1 MKISDGAYVL
11 FFYQASKNWLTKVEK
26 GKKLHTHIGIID
38 FDQVLGLEYGTSIVT
53 PKQKKVYL
61 MEPTIYD
68 FVMKSDRKTQIVYP
82 KDLGYIAIRTGL
94 KSGSNV
100 LEIGTGSASLTT
112 FFASLVEPGG
122 HVFTYDVNEEFMEIA
137 SKNLKKSGMEKNVT
151 MLKHDIMKEGLEHSN
166 ADVAIIDLGDPWNV
180 LQLVHKCL
188 KNSGSVAI
196 ICPTMNQLE
205 KTAKRMSEIGFT
217 DIESSEIMIRNIEA
231 REGKTRP
238 SMRMIGHTTY
248 LIFGRK
254 IMQDNAKSET
264 IVDDSKL
271 QITNDE
277 Q

>member
-1 MKISDGAYVL
+1 MKISEGAYVL
-11 FFYQASKNWLTKVEK
+11 FFHQASKNWLTKVEK
-26 GKKLHTHIGIID
+26 NKKLHTHIGIID
-38 FDQVLGLEYGTSIVT
+38 FDQVIGLEYGSSIMT

-61 MEPTIYD
+61 MEPSVYD

-137 SKNLKKSGMEKNVT
+137 SRNLKKSGMEKNVT
-151 MLKHDIMKEGLEHSN
+151 MFKHDIMKEGLEEQSN
-166 ADVAIIDLGDPWNV
+166 IDVAIIDLGDPWNI
-180 LQLVHKCL
+180 LQIVHKCL

-205 KTAKRMSEIGFT
+205 KTAKRLHEVGFT

-238 SMRMIGHTTY
+238 STRMIGHTTY
-248 LIFGRK
+248 LIFARK
-254 IMQDNAKSET
+254 IIQDT
-264 IVDDSKL
+264 IPS
-271 QITNDE
+271 
-277 Q
+277 

>member
-1 MKISDGAYVL
+1 MKISEGAYVL
-11 FFYQASKNWLTKVEK
+11 FYYQASKNWLTKVEK
-26 GKKLHTHIGIID
+26 SKKLHTHIGIID
-38 FDQVLGLEYGTSIVT
+38 FDQVLDLEYGSSIVT

-61 MEPTIYD
+61 LEPSVYD

-137 SKNLKKSGMEKNVT
+137 SRNLKKSGMEKNVT
-151 MLKHDIMKEGLEHSN
+151 MFKQDIMKEGLEQSN
-166 ADVAIIDLGDPWNV
+166 IDVAIIDLGDPWNV
-180 LQLVHKCL
+180 LQIVHQCL

-205 KTAKRMSEIGFT
+205 KAAKRLYEVGFT

-238 SMRMIGHTTY
+238 STRMIGHTTY
-248 LIFGRK
+248 LIFARK
-254 IMQDNAKSET
+254 IIQDT
-264 IVDDSKL
+264 IS
-271 QITNDE
+271 N
-277 Q
+277 

>member
-1 MKISDGAYVL
+1 MKITDGAYVL
-11 FFYQASKNWLTKVEK
+11 FFYQASKNWLTKIEK
-26 GKKLHTHIGIID
+26 SKKLHTHIGIID
-38 FDQVLGLEYGTSIVT
+38 FDQVLGLEYGSSIVT
-53 PKQKKVYL
+53 PKQKRVYL

-112 FFASLVEPGG
+112 FFASLVGPSG

-137 SKNLKKSGMEKNVT
+137 RKNLKKSDMEKNVS
-151 MLKHDIMKEGLEHSN
+151 MYRRDIMKQGLELSEM
-166 ADVAIIDLGDPWNV
+166 DVAIIDLGDPWNV
-180 LQLVHKCL
+180 LHIVHKCL
-188 KNSGSVAI
+188 KSSGSVAI

-205 KTAKRMSEIGFT
+205 KTTKHMNEIGFT
-217 DIESSEIMIRNIEA
+217 DIESTEILIRNIEA

-248 LIFGRK
+248 LLFGRK
-254 IMQDNAKSET
+254 I
-264 IVDDSKL
+264 I
-271 QITNDE
+271 
-277 Q
+277 

>member
-1 MKISDGAYVL
+1 MKITDGAYVL
-11 FFYQASKNWLTKVEK
+11 FFYQASKNWLTKIEK
-26 GKKLHTHIGIID
+26 SKKLHTHIGIID
-38 FDQVLGLEYGTSIVT
+38 FDQVLGLEYGSSIVT
-53 PKQKKVYL
+53 PKQKRVYL

-112 FFASLVEPGG
+112 FFASLVGPSG

-137 SKNLKKSGMEKNVT
+137 RKNLKKSNMEKNVS
-151 MLKHDIMKEGLEHSN
+151 MYKRDIMKEGLELSEI
-166 ADVAIIDLGDPWNV
+166 DVAIIDLGDPWNV
-180 LQLVHKCL
+180 LHIVHKCL
-188 KNSGSVAI
+188 KSSGSVAI

-205 KTAKRMSEIGFT
+205 KTSKHMNEIGFT
-217 DIESSEIMIRNIEA
+217 DIESTEILIRNIEA

-248 LIFGRK
+248 LLFGRK
-254 IMQDNAKSET
+254 I
-264 IVDDSKL
+264 I
-271 QITNDE
+271 
-277 Q
+277 

>member
-1 MKISDGAYVL
+1 MKITDGAYVL
-11 FFYQASKNWLTKVEK
+11 FFYQASKNWLTKIEK
-26 GKKLHTHIGIID
+26 SKKLHTHIGIID
-38 FDQVLGLEYGTSIVT
+38 FDQVLGLEYGSSIVT
-53 PKQKKVYL
+53 PKQKMVYL

-112 FFASLVEPGG
+112 FFASLVGTSG

-137 SKNLKKSGMEKNVT
+137 RKNLKKSEMEKNVS
-151 MLKHDIMKEGLEHSN
+151 MYNRDIMNEGLELSEI
-166 ADVAIIDLGDPWNV
+166 DVAIIDLGDPWNV
-180 LQLVHKCL
+180 LHIVHKCL
-188 KNSGSVAI
+188 KSSGSVAI

-205 KTAKRMSEIGFT
+205 KTAKHMMEIGFT
-217 DIESSEIMIRNIEA
+217 DIESTEILIRNIEA

-248 LIFGRK
+248 LLFGRK
-254 IMQDNAKSET
+254 I
-264 IVDDSKL
+264 I
-271 QITNDE
+271 
-277 Q
+277 

>member
-1 MKISDGAYVL
+1 
-11 FFYQASKNWLTKVEK
+11 
-26 GKKLHTHIGIID
+26 
-38 FDQVLGLEYGTSIVT
+38 
-53 PKQKKVYL
+53 

-112 FFASLVEPGG
+112 FFASLVGMSG

-137 SKNLKKSGMEKNVT
+137 RKNLKKSDMEKNVS
-151 MLKHDIMKEGLEHSN
+151 MYNRDIMKEGLELSEI
-166 ADVAIIDLGDPWNV
+166 DVAIIDLGDPWNV
-180 LQLVHKCL
+180 LHIVHKCL
-188 KNSGSVAI
+188 KCSSSVAI

-205 KTAKRMSEIGFT
+205 KTAKQMIEIGFT
-217 DIESSEIMIRNIEA
+217 DIESTEILIRNIEA

-248 LIFGRK
+248 LLFGRK
-254 IMQDNAKSET
+254 I
-264 IVDDSKL
+264 I
-271 QITNDE
+271 
-277 Q
+277 